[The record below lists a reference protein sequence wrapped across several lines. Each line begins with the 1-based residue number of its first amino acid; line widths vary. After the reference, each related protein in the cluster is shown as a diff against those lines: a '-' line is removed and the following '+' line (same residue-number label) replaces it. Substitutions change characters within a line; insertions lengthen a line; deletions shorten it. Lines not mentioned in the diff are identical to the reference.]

1 MLFWV
6 ANDTTDGLPRVIIA
20 TQLMV
25 LIAEII
31 GSKRLTRRQEDEL
44 YRLLED
50 LSFTEAEKA
59 ALEELMEAIVNQEIQ
74 FLP

>member
-1 MLFWV
+1 M
-6 ANDTTDGLPRVIIA
+6 I
-20 TQLMV
+20 
-25 LIAEII
+25 LIAEIM

-50 LSFTEAEKA
+50 LSFSEEEKA